1 MTTAS
6 LARRDQRGYLPF
18 LLPVTIGMAV
28 IVILPLALNVWFS
41 LFNWKGGLAPFR
53 WVGLANYAALLTD
66 EQFWTSFRNT
76 IAMIT
81 AIVVIP
87 TALGLL
93 IAAVLFDFVGRRFGT
108 RTASFLRATYYLPQ
122 VLPIAVVG
130 ILWNWVLGSRGG
142 AINTFLNG
150 LGIENPPNWLGQPGL
165 ALASVMLVLIW
176 AQIGFPVVILMGA
189 LQRVDPALYEAAALD
204 GAGWA
209 ARFRAI
215 TVPQVRPEIFVVSL
229 TGTIAALKVFA
240 PILVL
245 TDGGPESSTYVP
257 SYYSFLNF
265 FSLSKVGYGAA
276 IANVLTLL
284 ILAVAA
290 VMLWAQ
296 RRHDEAE

>member
-1 MTTAS
+1 MTAA
-6 LARRDQRGYLPF
+6 LIRREQRGYLPF

-28 IVILPLALNVWFS
+28 IVIVPLAYNVWFS

-53 WVGLANYAALLTD
+53 WAGLANYAALLTD
-66 EQFWTSFRNT
+66 EQFWTSFRNS
-76 IAMIT
+76 IAMII

-93 IAAVLFDFVGRRFGT
+93 IAAVLFDYVGRRFGS

-142 AINTFLNG
+142 AVNTFLNG

-204 GAGWA
+204 GAGWF

-276 IANVLTLL
+276 IANVLTML
-284 ILAVAA
+284 ILVVAA
-290 VMLWAQ
+290 VTLWAQ
-296 RRHDEAE
+296 RRHDGREQ